1 MNETNSKWERW
12 QQTVPWQHVRF
23 YVAACLVTLALSYI
37 YLSGDAAGSGWAWKG
52 LPLDDNWIHLVYAR
66 SFAEQGW
73 FYYNPGVAEAGMSS
87 PLWVVLLAVVYKIGG
102 FFGVSPQWCA
112 KGLSLFFMLGVPIV
126 VYHLVLALR
135 LRSSWAW
142 IAGLLVACEPNLAY
156 GAVAGM
162 EVPLFS
168 LLTMGALLSS
178 WRRNEILTGVLLGL
192 LVFTRGEAVLTSLL
206 IGAGVLVPL
215 YLRRKRV
222 SIITK
227 RERRIAIRL
236 FLPPLLLGGAWAV
249 YNYTISG
256 QWLPNTY
263 YVKHYFGF
271 GVINLTNLWN
281 LLLGYFHRLAL
292 FQGFLFLFVVVL
304 LVGAGWALVRNRST
318 VRLLPLL
325 LIPLVQIYAF
335 SINIKVQAV
344 EDPWTYFTRRY
355 LDYLLPMIIVL
366 MVLGADFLWK
376 EMRKRRERWLVFAAP
391 VIVVL
396 GLAVGVVN
404 MISLNAYF
412 IEQYSWNTRNIEE
425 VNVAMGRWMA
435 ENIEGETVIAL
446 TDAGAMRY
454 FSNPENEIVDF
465 PGLNC
470 WECIGRPMSELIEA
484 YQPEYLV
491 VFRQAL
497 DGSFAYEE
505 IVNFETERN
514 TILGGSDLVFVRLPQ
529 PEQP

>member
-1 MNETNSKWERW
+1 MSMLETNSRWERW
-12 QQTVPWQHVRF
+12 RQAVPWEHVRF
-23 YVAACLVTLALSYI
+23 YVVAILVSLVLTSL
-37 YLSGDAAGSGWAWKG
+37 YLTNEAAGSGWAWKG

-87 PLWVVLLAVVYKIGG
+87 PLWVVLLAIVYKIGS
-102 FFGVSPQWCA
+102 FLGVSPQWCA
-112 KGLSLFFMLGVPIV
+112 KGLSLFFTLGVPIAA
-126 VYHLVLALR
+126 YHLVLALR
-135 LRSSWAW
+135 LRSRWAW
-142 IAGLLVACEPNLAY
+142 IAGLLVACEPNLTY
-156 GAVAGM
+156 GSVAGM

-168 LLTMGALLSS
+168 LLTMGVLLSS
-178 WRRNEILTGVLLGL
+178 WRRREILTGVLLGL
-192 LVFTRGEAVLTSLL
+192 LVLTRGEAVLTALL

-227 RERRIAIRL
+227 RERRIATRL
-236 FLPPLLLGGAWAV
+236 FLPPLILGGAWAI
-249 YNYTISG
+249 YNYSISG

-271 GVINLTNLWN
+271 GIVNLANLWN
-281 LLLGYFHRLAL
+281 VLLGYFHHLTL
-292 FQGFLFLFVVVL
+292 FQGFLFLFSITL
-304 LVGAGWALVRNRST
+304 LIGAAWAIYRNRTT
-318 VRLLPLL
+318 VKLLPLL
-325 LIPLVQIYAF
+325 LIPLVQVYAF
-335 SINIKVQAV
+335 AINIKVQAV
-344 EDPWTYFTRRY
+344 QDPWTYFTRRY
-355 LDYLLPMIIVL
+355 LDYLLPIIVVL

-376 EMRKRRERWLVFAAP
+376 EMRKRQERLLVISAP

-396 GLAVGVVN
+396 SLVVGGMNLVR
-404 MISLNAYF
+404 LNAYF
-412 IEQYSWNTRNIEE
+412 IEQYSWNARNIEE
-425 VNVAMGRWMA
+425 VNVAMGRWLG
-435 ENIEGETVIAL
+435 ENLKGETIVGL

-454 FSNPENEIVDF
+454 FSDPENVIVDF

-470 WECIGRPMSELIEA
+470 WRCIGRPLTELIEE

-505 IVNFETERN
+505 IVNFATERN
-514 TILGGSDLVFVRLPQ
+514 TILGGNDLVLVRLLYQ
-529 PEQP
+529 E